1 MLKTLAV
8 VQACLHSDSF
18 RSQANRKLGG
28 QSLLERVVRR
38 VTDAARLDGVA
49 VLACDAA
56 ECSVISKLVP
66 SDVPVFVSDKPDML
80 ARFARMLEEY
90 QTEAVVRI
98 HGDDL
103 FVDPTLIDRLITAA
117 ESFSDC
123 DYASYSSRD
132 GRPAIA
138 SRVGVCAEW
147 FRAKALHRANRYAT
161 DPDDRR
167 HVTRYLYSNPKRFGV
182 RLILAPTEIN
192 REDVRL
198 TVANDDDW
206 DHVLAIYDAL
216 GPEAFDWQR
225 IAKFLNHQPAMRQ
238 RMAALNRACAES

>member
-138 SRVGVCAEW
+138 SRVG
-147 FRAKALHRANRYAT
+147 RL
-161 DPDDRR
+161 RR
-167 HVTRYLYSNPKRFGV
+167 VVSRQGAASCEPLCDGPGRSPPCDS
-182 RLILAPTEIN
+182 LSLLE
-192 REDVRL
+192 
-198 TVANDDDW
+198 
-206 DHVLAIYDAL
+206 
-216 GPEAFDWQR
+216 PEAVRRSPDSRAHGNQSRGRSIDCGQR
-225 IAKFLNHQPAMRQ
+225 
-238 RMAALNRACAES
+238 